1 MPKNSTAMS
10 LPCFENSENVEV
22 PAGTGTNSFWPGKR
36 HERGSFPVTSTS
48 FSVHDHEPRTR
59 ISLFY
64 PLSLIL
70 YPFIFPLSDPA
81 HTDTGFTPIHGARG
95 GQ

>member
-36 HERGSFPVTSTS
+36 HERGSFPVTNTS
-48 FSVHDHEPRTR
+48 FSVHEHGSPFF
-59 ISLFY
+59 ILY
-64 PLSLIL
+64 PLSFIL
-70 YPFIFPLSDPA
+70 LYFPCQIRPIRTPGSRPLTAPGADSDA
-81 HTDTGFTPIHGARG
+81 SY
-95 GQ
+95 